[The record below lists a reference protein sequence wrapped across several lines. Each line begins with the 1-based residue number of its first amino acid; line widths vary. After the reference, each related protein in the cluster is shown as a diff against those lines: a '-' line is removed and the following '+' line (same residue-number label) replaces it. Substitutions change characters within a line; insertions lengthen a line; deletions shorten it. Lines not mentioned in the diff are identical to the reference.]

1 MQPPTLKDVCAA
13 RERVYC
19 VVKPTPL
26 MRHPLLTAETGLDIY
41 VKHENHNP
49 TGAFKIRGGLNLIG
63 SLSPDERRGVI
74 LATTGNHGQSIAFAC
89 QREGV
94 PCTIVTPVGN
104 NPEKNAAMRAL
115 GADVHEFGRDF
126 DEAREKVEQLQAE
139 RPSTGSGRPE
149 RAEGRGLRYVHS
161 ANEPLLIAGVGT
173 LALEIFEELPEV
185 DVILVPIGG
194 GSGACGCSI
203 VRSGIGSRA
212 MVIGVQAE
220 RADAFARS
228 WRASPHAHGAPSG
241 SRDGATRFV
250 GDKADTFAEGMATRV
265 TFDLTFGILQ
275 RELDDVVTLSEEELA
290 EGVRLALRA
299 THNLAEGAGAAP
311 LTAAT
316 KLRERLAGKKIV
328 CVMSGGNIDAA
339 TLKRILGLGSGPVQP
354 RSA

>member
-1 MQPPTLKDVCAA
+1 MQPPTLQDVYAA
-13 RERVYC
+13 RERVYR

-26 MRHPLLTAETGLDIY
+26 MRHPLLAAETGLDIY
-41 VKHENHNP
+41 VKHENHNS

-94 PCTIVTPVGN
+94 PCTIVTPSGN

-126 DEAREKVEQLQAE
+126 DEAREKVEQMHAQQ
-139 RPSTGSGRPE
+139 GS
-149 RAEGRGLRYVHS
+149 RYVHS

-173 LALEIFEELPEV
+173 YALEIFEELPDV

-212 MVIGVQAE
+212 KIIGVQAE
-220 RADAFARS
+220 RADAFTRS
-228 WRASPHAHGAPSG
+228 WRAFRHAQGTPSQPRSGAM
-241 SRDGATRFV
+241 RVV
-250 GDKADTFAEGMATRV
+250 GEKADTFAEGMATRV

-275 RELDDVVTLSEEELA
+275 RELDDIVTLSEEELA

-311 LTAAT
+311 LMAAM
-316 KLRERLAGKKIV
+316 KLRDQLAGKKIV
-328 CVMSGGNIDAA
+328 CIMSGGNIDLA
-339 TLKRILGLGSGPVQP
+339 TLKRILGPS
-354 RSA
+354 